1 MRLVFLTTA
10 LLLSLLPAPPARSQ
24 ESTRSLKEIFKAD
37 FLVGAALNRR
47 QFSEEDSRAVSIIKA
62 QFNTITPENQLK
74 WQLVHPRPEVYD
86 FAGADRYVA
95 FGEKYQ
101 MVVIGHTLIWHRQ
114 TPDWV
119 FQDDKGNPVDRD
131 TLLRRM
137 RDHISTVV
145 GRYKGRIKGWDVVN
159 EALNA
164 DGTMRRSKWLQ
175 IIGEDYVAKA
185 FEFAHE
191 ADPGA
196 EFYYNDYSLE
206 NEAKR
211 NGAARLVQKLKA
223 QGIHIAAVGLQGHN
237 KLDWPSTQQ
246 QDITLGTFAKLG
258 VKINITEL
266 DLDVLP
272 AVSEDVGPSI
282 RLNEQSQLRLNPF
295 ASGLPESVAKEQARR
310 YRELFA
316 VYLKYRN
323 VIDRITFWGVTD
335 ADTWLNNWPV
345 RGRTNYPLL
354 FDRQGAPKP
363 AFDSI
368 VEIGIRRRT

>member
-137 RDHISTVV
+137 RDHISPVV

-191 ADPGA
+191 ADSGA
-196 EFYYNDYSLE
+196 ELYYNDYSLE
-206 NEAKR
+206 NEPKR
-211 NGAARLVQKLKA
+211 NGAARLVEKLKA

-282 RLNEQSQLRLNPF
+282 PLNEQSQLRLNPF

-323 VIDRITFWGVTD
+323 VIDRISFWGVTD